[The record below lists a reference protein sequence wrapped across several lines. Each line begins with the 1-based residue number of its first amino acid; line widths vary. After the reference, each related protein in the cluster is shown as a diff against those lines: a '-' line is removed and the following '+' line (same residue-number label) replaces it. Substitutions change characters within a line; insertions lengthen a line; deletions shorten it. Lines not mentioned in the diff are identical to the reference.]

1 MIIGISNFV
10 LQQTA
15 KAYRNEN
22 NTISQN
28 TTECVSVH

>member
-1 MIIGISNFV
+1 MIRGLSNFF

-15 KAYRNEN
+15 KAHRNEN

-28 TTECVSVH
+28 TSECVSVQ